1 MNWSCMM
8 LPLRCFVVL
17 SVAWAGL
24 PVALAGGDETEQVLT
39 LDLDASEI
47 SRNLLHGKMTFP
59 VSPGPLTL
67 VYPKWIQG
75 EHGPNGHIADLVGL
89 KFTANGQPIAWRRD
103 DFDAYQF
110 HLEVPAEVSQL
121 EAELELIISPQAS
134 GYSRAASTTDKLG
147 AINWYQIV
155 LYNAAQ
161 PIDQQTIRASLTLPE
176 KWELGGALPVAKTH
190 GSRTDFAPVSV
201 ETLCDSPTHC
211 GLHCRE
217 IAIGPAEGPQHSI
230 FFTADDPAGYDISP
244 EMKST
249 LDNVVTETQAVFGEP
264 PYRSYQFL
272 LMLSDHI
279 GYYGMEHHESS
290 DNRGPLGMVTDPL
303 YRKTRHGWLLCHEF
317 VHAWNGKYRRPIG
330 MSPPDHHA
338 PLKTDML
345 WVYEGLTHYYGFVL
359 AVRSGFW
366 DPQTARDNFAR
377 IAARAEIE
385 SGREWRSLED
395 TAIAAHYQYRA
406 ARPDGWYRR
415 RGTDFYDEAAMV
427 WLEADTLIRQQTH
440 GKKSLDDFCLAF
452 YANGQETPR
461 VDPFTYQQMVA
472 CLNEV
477 APYDWDTF
485 FNERV
490 RQPGAQPPTGG
501 ITRGGWQL
509 TVQTEPTEY
518 FANAEKQSHDVDLSH
533 TLGIVLQGNGTVEDI
548 VPGSPADQAGV
559 IARMK
564 LIAVD
569 GDRWTPEL
577 IRAAIADPGQDGEVE
592 LLFERNDRLS
602 GFNVTYRGGNKYPTL
617 TRATDGS
624 PDYLSDI
631 LAPRK

>member
-1 MNWSCMM
+1 M
-8 LPLRCFVVL
+8 LTPLRGFLVL
-17 SVAWAGL
+17 SLVLVEL
-24 PVALAGGDETEQVLT
+24 PVLFAGADEPEKVLT
-39 LDLDASEI
+39 LDLDATEI
-47 SRNLLHGKMTFP
+47 SRNLLHGQMTFP

-67 VYPKWIQG
+67 AYPKWIQG

-89 KFTANGQPIAWRRD
+89 KFAANGKTVSWRRD
-103 DFDAYQF
+103 DLDAYQF
-110 HLEVPAEVSQL
+110 HLEIPAGVSQL
-121 EAELELIISPQAS
+121 DAELEFIISPQAS
-134 GYSRAASTTDKLG
+134 GYSRDASTTDKLG
-147 AINWYQIV
+147 AIGWNQIV
-155 LYNAAQ
+155 LYDADK
-161 PIDQQTIRASLTLPE
+161 PINQQTIRASLTLPE
-176 KWELGGALPVAKTH
+176 KWQFGGALPVETTD
-190 GSRTDFAPVSV
+190 GTRTNFAPVSM

-217 IAIGPAEGPQHSI
+217 IEIGPADGLRHTI
-230 FFTADDPAGYDISP
+230 FLTADDPAGFEITP
-244 EMKST
+244 EMKTT

-330 MSPPDHHA
+330 MSPPDHHS

-366 DPQTARDNFAR
+366 DPQIARDNFAR
-377 IAARAEIE
+377 IAARAQIE

-427 WLEADTLIRQQTH
+427 WLEADTLIRQQTQ

-452 YANGQETPR
+452 YAGGKQTPR
-461 VDPFTYQQMVA
+461 VEPFTYEQMVTT
-472 CLNEV
+472 LNQI
-477 APYDWDTF
+477 APYDWDAF
-485 FNERV
+485 FNERI
-490 RQPGAQPPTGG
+490 RQPGAKPPTGG

-509 TVQTEPTEY
+509 TVQAEPTDY
-518 FANAEKQSHDVDLSH
+518 FASAEKQSHYVDLSH
-533 TLGIVLQGNGTVEDI
+533 TLGLVLQGDGTVEDV
-548 VPGSPADQAGV
+548 VPGSPADQSGV
-559 IARMK
+559 ISGMK

-569 GDRWTPEL
+569 DDRWTPEA
-577 IRAAIADPGQDGEVE
+577 IRAAIAEPGKDGQVQ

-602 GFNVTYRGGNKYPTL
+602 GFNVTYQGGDKYPTL

-624 PDYLSDI
+624 PDYLSEI